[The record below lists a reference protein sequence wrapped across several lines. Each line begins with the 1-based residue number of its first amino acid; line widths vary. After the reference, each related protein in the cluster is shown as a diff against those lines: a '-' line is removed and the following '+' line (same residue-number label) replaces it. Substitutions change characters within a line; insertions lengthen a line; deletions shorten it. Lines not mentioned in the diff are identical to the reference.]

1 MYKVSIGNAFGHSIY
16 TDLCMNEMAE
26 GVHTAFDRIDSIF
39 TEYAVSLNSP
49 ENLEAELFGEA
60 ADEKSVSPKFIER
73 LGAAIRTLVSEIG
86 KFIEKIGEAFMSND
100 AKLRKQQEE
109 LERQINADPDLK
121 KKVMTL
127 SAAGAI
133 NLRDMKDINELCSEV
148 DKLMEEKNP
157 TTLKGKLD
165 KIKKEW
171 DDPNG
176 KFLKK
181 IAATT
186 AVVGLAAAIFKLSP
200 QLKDFRDNTLSKSK
214 DNQKEL
220 QNMATFFEKY
230 KMVDKKGKTHKI
242 DITKMNDM
250 QTRLALA
257 KFKQGRIEEA
267 ANIALHNSKELSKG
281 TAILSRLV
289 GGGKKAVDKNK
300 SVIQRAAGNKKA
312 FDKYIKQ
319 PVASGSK

>member
-60 ADEKSVSPKFIER
+60 ADEKSVSPKFVER
-73 LGAAIRTLVSEIG
+73 LGAAIRALVSEIG
-86 KFIEKIGEAFMSND
+86 KFIEKIGEAFMTND

-181 IAATT
+181 IAGAT

-200 QLKDFRDNTLSKSK
+200 QLKDAKDNLTLKSK
-214 DNQKEL
+214 ENQKEL
-220 QNMATFFEKY
+220 Q
-230 KMVDKKGKTHKI
+230 KMGNYFQYYNKTVKGKTSTI
-242 DITKMNDM
+242 DIRKMNDM

-267 ANIALHNSKELSKG
+267 ANIALHNHKELSKG
-281 TAILSRLV
+281 TAILARLA
-289 GGGKKAVDKNK
+289 GGGKKIVPK
-300 SVIQRAAGNKKA
+300 SKSELQRAVGNRG
-312 FDKYIKQ
+312 Q
-319 PVASGSK
+319 QVASNIINGAKK